1 MIQRTQHFASFLLL
15 SRTETGYLFDK
26 WLKYFPTSTGF
37 IFSYIFLSLD
47 AEKKIKKK
55 SSSRQMVQRWTWGI
69 MALPTGP
76 TAKKHSRH
84 HPRSLWHRHSCP
96 FHTADT
102 RQPSSQCTGMVS
114 IHTTFWGWHPIR
126 EPVLLPIQTSANVLG
141 WESSTGQPMCLG
153 ACIHVRH
160 PEKGLG
166 SWLQPFLRTAAKAD
180 EMGERYTPH
189 YEPHCAMA
197 CALSARLPF

>member
-1 MIQRTQHFASFLLL
+1 MDMGNHGLAYWPYCKKTLAAPSTLSMAQTFLPI
-15 SRTETGYLFDK
+15 SHR
-26 WLKYFPTSTGF
+26 
-37 IFSYIFLSLD
+37 
-47 AEKKIKKK
+47 
-55 SSSRQMVQRWTWGI
+55 
-69 MALPTGP
+69 
-76 TAKKHSRH
+76 RH
-84 HPRSLWHRHSCP
+84 
-96 FHTADT
+96 

-189 YEPHCAMA
+189 YEPHCTMA